1 MARIDRYRDRL
12 SRMKEA
18 YSLMLDNYE
27 KCADMTVEE
36 YDAYIRD
43 LNGLAQ
49 GIAAIKKNIRDLK
62 WRN

>member
-1 MARIDRYRDRL
+1 
-12 SRMKEA
+12 
-18 YSLMLDNYE
+18 MLDNYE